1 MSKKILEKI
10 AIIRQ
15 YFKSGRAVTSF
26 IALVVSF
33 CMMVVSS
40 VAWLTTNRTLKSEG
54 MGMGLDIDDTSAVYK
69 VYMYDLNE
77 RVGTDK
83 TVGDGDTKTPLNIA
97 SLKMN
102 EYDTIF
108 VVQNQYTPVFAQIQ
122 ISRNSSNSEMPM
134 SGTVY
139 ITIYRD
145 SSIDKFDKN
154 GELSNNISSVI
165 RFSAIIDTT
174 KADIA
179 ITDADSLYK
188 HINPKTR
195 FDLISGYT
203 ANTASSKTFI
213 PSHGE
218 GVDHSHEKDDEITI
232 ELNYTKDNW
241 YTDQGI
247 YKLNVYLYMSYDT
260 QLIDCFMN
268 QRADEELS
276 LNETTYDFANDLK
289 NVSVS
294 YTQSN

>member
-1 MSKKILEKI
+1 M
-10 AIIRQ
+10 Q

-54 MGMGLDIDDTSAVYK
+54 MGMGLAIDDTSAVYK
-69 VYMYDLNE
+69 VYMFDLDSMK
-77 RVGTDK
+77 GIDK
-83 TVGDGDTKTPLNIA
+83 IKGDGDTSTPLNIA

-122 ISRNSSNSEMPM
+122 ISRNSVNSEMPM
-134 SGTVY
+134 RGTVY
-139 ITIYRD
+139 ITINRD
-145 SSIDKFDKN
+145 SKVDKFDKN
-154 GELSNNISSVI
+154 GELSKNISSVI

-174 KADIA
+174 KADTA
-179 ITDADSLYK
+179 ITDADALYK

-195 FDLISGYT
+195 FDEISGYT
-203 ANTASSKTFI
+203 ANTGSSKTFI
-213 PSHGE
+213 TSHGE
-218 GVDHSHEKDDEITI
+218 GEEHSHEKHDEITI
-232 ELNYTKDNW
+232 ELKYTEDNW

-268 QRADEELS
+268 QHADEELS
-276 LNETTYDFANDLK
+276 LGNTTYDFANDLK